1 MGYRR
6 SLTQKLF
13 SSVSV
18 SLSAVFQLDSEQMFV
33 RKRLY
38 LLLLFNLRPRAVTE
52 SRLGL
57 QAVGTK
63 K

>member
-1 MGYRR
+1 MDYRR

-18 SLSAVFQLDSEQMFV
+18 SLSTAFQSDSVQMFV

-38 LLLLFNLRPRAVTE
+38 LLLLFNLGLRAVTE

-57 QAVGTK
+57 RAVGTK